1 MDSNDN
7 LLLNWQEAYAA
18 GPAIVGGKAWNLG
31 RLVRYGFAVP
41 PGVALIAAAYE
52 AFI

>member
-1 MDSNDN
+1 MDRNDN

-52 AFI
+52 SVY